1 MTSIAIATGLQKRF
15 GDQFVVAG
23 IDLKIEA
30 GECLGVLG
38 PNGAGKTTTMRM
50 LLGLTPPTAGT
61 LEVLGFPVP
70 AQARQMRAFVGVVP
84 QHDNLDPDFTVR
96 ENLRVYG
103 RYYGLTKTEL
113 AQRLPPLLK
122 FAALEGKADAPI
134 FTLSGGMRRRLLIA
148 RALINQPRFLF
159 LDEPT
164 TGLDPQARHL
174 IWQRLRELR
183 SEGKTLLLT
192 THYMEEAQR
201 LCDRVVILDH
211 GRVLDAGTPATLI
224 ARHIEAHVVEASGEG
239 VEAWL
244 ARSGR
249 ALTRRVELVGETAFC
264 YAEDETGLLEDLRR
278 QAGIQFLHRPANL
291 EDVFLKLTG
300 RDLRD

>member
-1 MTSIAIATGLQKRF
+1 MTAIATATGLQKRY
-15 GDQFVVAG
+15 GDQTVVAG
-23 IDLKIEA
+23 IDLTITA

-38 PNGAGKTTTMRM
+38 PNGAGKTTTLRM
-50 LLGLTPPTAGT
+50 LLGLTPPTAGA

-70 AQARQMRAFVGVVP
+70 AQARRMRTQVGIVP

-103 RYYGLTKTEL
+103 RYYGLRSAEL
-113 AQRLPPLLK
+113 AARIPPLLA
-122 FAALEGKADAPI
+122 FAALEGKADALI
-134 FTLSGGMRRRLLIA
+134 VTLSGGMRRRLMIA
-148 RALINQPRFLF
+148 RALINQPRFIF

-164 TGLDPQARHL
+164 TGLDPQARHV
-174 IWQRLRELR
+174 IWQRLRQLR
-183 SEGKTLLLT
+183 AEGKTLLLT

-201 LCDRVVILDH
+201 LCDRVVVMDH
-211 GRVLDAGTPATLI
+211 GRILDAGTPAALI
-224 ARHIEAHVVEASGEG
+224 TRHIEAQVVEVSGEG

-244 ARSGR
+244 SRGGR
-249 ALTRRVELVGETAFC
+249 RLARRVELVGETAFC
-264 YAEDETGLLEDLRR
+264 YADDETALLDALRR
-278 QAGIQFLHRPANL
+278 ERGLQSLHRPANL